1 MQMKLNE
8 ILLDGE
14 GATVEFKRC
23 GNSVERDVFETLC
36 AFANRFGGDLYLGVD
51 DDGSVIGIDGAR
63 CQESQNHLLGVKNHL
78 LGVKNHLLT
87 SCWHD

>member
-78 LGVKNHLLT
+78 LT